1 MHKVLGGKKY
11 KDQKMTLL
19 IWEVRDFIK
28 SMLIITITFSERIN
42 DLHKKL

>member
-11 KDQKMTLL
+11 KDQKMALL